1 MQLKLLMLLSLVTV
15 SFVQASDSKEDPR
28 AAAIAAQVAALK
40 AKREAYKNGLQVQ
53 ANLWIA
59 RKSCEDLPAGIVRDR
74 SKIRGNV
81 RKFDAAMA
89 RDLPSVQYCIRYN
102 KTGGLD
108 VLKEENGEL
117 VVVKTFV

>member
-40 AKREAYKNGLQVQ
+40 AKREAYKNGLQVK
-53 ANLWIA
+53 ANQWIS
-59 RKSCEDLPAGIVRDR
+59 RKLCTDLPAGIVRDR